1 MIDFQNNICE
11 QIVLDDFLAVYD
23 ELANDKDLE
32 LIIVNNELIRAL
44 NLEHRSI
51 DKETDVL
58 SFPVEFEF
66 ANFLGSIVISY
77 EYADKL
83 SKELG
88 HSLQDE
94 MKLLFLHGL
103 LHLLGFDHEVD
114 IGEMRAE
121 ESRIIEKLGLPLSLI
136 VRND

>member
-1 MIDFQNNICE
+1 
-11 QIVLDDFLAVYD
+11 
-23 ELANDKDLE
+23 
-32 LIIVNNELIRAL
+32 
-44 NLEHRSI
+44 
-51 DKETDVL
+51 
-58 SFPVEFEF
+58 
-66 ANFLGSIVISY
+66 
-77 EYADKL
+77 
-83 SKELG
+83 
-88 HSLQDE
+88 